1 MLDDTMLS
9 SSMHKLVKHISTFIV
24 FISSMSLIVSGLSI
38 LNNSYANIAMRSP
51 EIALRRVLGASQKKD
66 SESVYCGIDFIVADR
81 CDYRWSGGKTGCYRV
96 SDV

>member
-1 MLDDTMLS
+1 
-9 SSMHKLVKHISTFIV
+9 
-24 FISSMSLIVSGLSI
+24 
-38 LNNSYANIAMRSP
+38 MRSP